1 MKEAIKNK
9 QAQYIWMLFVQSSIN
24 MNTLIKYSLNKK
36 HE

>member
-9 QAQYIWMLFVQSSIN
+9 QAQYIWMLSVQSSIN